1 MSSRPTE
8 LSRWFA
14 AEVQPH
20 EAALRA
26 WLRVRFPSVGDGDDV
41 VQESYLRLVKAH
53 ETGPIRAAKSF
64 LFMTARNLALNYLRH
79 QRYERAE
86 ALRETE
92 STSVLDESA
101 SIPETVAR
109 AQETE
114 SLKKAIQSLPERCRE
129 VFTLRRIH
137 GLSQKEVAA
146 QLGISEKT
154 VEAQSVIALRKCV
167 EYFRLHHDVAA
178 PSAALNR

>member
-1 MSSRPTE
+1 MSQPSE
-8 LSRWFA
+8 VSRWFA

-41 VQESYLRLVKAH
+41 VQESYLRIVKAH
-53 ETGPIRAAKSF
+53 EVAPIGAAKSF

-79 QRYERAE
+79 RRYEQAE
-86 ALRETE
+86 ALREID

-101 SIPETVAR
+101 SVPETVSR

-114 SLKKAIQSLPERCRE
+114 SLKLAIQSLPERCRE

-146 QLGISEKT
+146 RLGISEKT

-167 EYFRLHHDVAA
+167 EYFRRHHDIGALG
-178 PSAALNR
+178 SAGGR